1 MNIGDA
7 KFSVRTTNC
16 LHNFQPLRDKLG
28 IGAGW
33 LSPASAK
40 MIDDTDI
47 AILAEFSSLQ
57 LLGSKGFGS
66 VCLKEV
72 VDTLAANG
80 LTLPRVGK
88 RPPKTRNRKGAPD
101 REVPASDGLKPPPLE
116 INGDTA
122 YRPANPP
129 LAIRPDV
136 AVTIPVE
143 SDGELDDKE
152 KWCERYMLDAPS
164 VSTVTKR
171 MRHRFPDMDRKS
183 VDKYI
188 HKVRRRWVT
197 EGENERPTQRAA
209 TIKRLERKVEQLYKE
224 GANTAAVQVEKLLI
238 DVLGLKAA
246 DRVEHSGMIG
256 VGVMLI
262 PTQNPDTL

>member
-1 MNIGDA
+1 MKIGEA

-33 LSPASAK
+33 LSPASTK

-57 LLGSKGFGS
+57 LLGSKGFGHI
-66 VCLKEV
+66 CLKEV

-101 REVPASDGLKPPPLE
+101 RETPADDGLKPPPLE
-116 INGDTA
+116 IHGDMA
-122 YRPANPP
+122 YRPADPP
-129 LAIRPDV
+129 LALRPTV
-136 AVTIPVE
+136 AVAPAE
-143 SDGELDDKE
+143 AAEDEPDDKTM
-152 KWCERYMLDAPS
+152 WCERYMLDDAS
-164 VSTVTKR
+164 LSLVTKR
-171 MRHRFPDMDRKS
+171 MQKRFPDMGRKN
-183 VDKYI
+183 VDHYI
-188 HKVRRRWVT
+188 HKVRRRWMI

-209 TIKRLERKVEQLYKE
+209 TIKRLERRMSRLYSE
-224 GANTAAVQVEKLLI
+224 GANTAAVQIEKLLI
-238 DVLGLKAA
+238 DIHGLKAP
-246 DRVEHSGMIG
+246 DHVQHTGFVG
-256 VGVMLI
+256 VGVMKLPDI
-262 PTQNPDTL
+262 DPDTK